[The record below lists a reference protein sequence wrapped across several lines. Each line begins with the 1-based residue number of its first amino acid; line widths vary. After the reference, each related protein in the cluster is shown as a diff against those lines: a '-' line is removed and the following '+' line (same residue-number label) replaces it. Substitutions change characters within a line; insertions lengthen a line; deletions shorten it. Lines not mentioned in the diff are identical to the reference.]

1 MPRTAR
7 PPTVN
12 ADRTAAL
19 RPLILAVLHAQPRQ
33 QLWTRDDLQRAT
45 RSGSHAL
52 SAALRVLT
60 RQGKLLQVE
69 GGYRLP
75 PAESSPP

>member
-1 MPRTAR
+1 MPRTGQ
-7 PPTVN
+7 PSVKD
-12 ADRTAAL
+12 DRTAAL

-60 RQGKLLQVE
+60 RQGKLLHVE

>member
-1 MPRTAR
+1 MPRQ
-7 PPTVN
+7 PSVK

-19 RPLILAVLHAQPRQ
+19 RPKLLAVMAAYPHRTEPWDPK
-33 QLWTRDDLQRAT
+33 QLMLAT
-45 RSGSHAL
+45 RCDGHEL
-52 SAALRVLT
+52 GGALRVLT